1 MIQAIANIGTAFGLA
16 SSAGLNA
23 YIPLL
28 IVAIAARFPLDS
40 PFLALAEPYDILGS
54 WWAIGILA
62 VLLIIEMTV
71 DKIPAIDT
79 LNDVIHT
86 FVRPAAG
93 AVLFAANSNV
103 INDIHP
109 ALALTAGLLV
119 AGGVHA
125 AKGTTRPLITATT
138 AGSGNWVVS
147 LLEDIAA
154 FFLSL
159 FALLLPLIA
168 GIFSLGLI
176 IFIILMYRRYKQR
189 QRKMVPT

>member
-1 MIQAIANIGTAFGLA
+1 MLQAIANIGTAFGLA

-54 WWAIGILA
+54 WWAIGILS

-71 DKIPAIDT
+71 DKIPAVDT
-79 LNDVIHT
+79 INDIIHT
-86 FVRPAAG
+86 LVRPAAG
-93 AVLFAANSNV
+93 AILFAANSNV
-103 INDIHP
+103 ISEIHP

-125 AKGTTRPLITATT
+125 AKGTTRPLVTT
-138 AGSGNWVVS
+138 TTGGTGNWFVS

-154 FFLSL
+154 VFLSL
-159 FALLLPLIA
+159 VAILLPIIAGFLTIGLLIFVLLL
-168 GIFSLGLI
+168 
-176 IFIILMYRRYKQR
+176 YQRYR
-189 QRKMVPT
+189 QRKHKMAPT

>member
-54 WWAIGILA
+54 WWAIGILT

-103 INDIHP
+103 ISDIHP

-138 AGSGNWVVS
+138 AGSGNWFVS

-168 GIFSLGLI
+168 GIFSIGLI

>member
-28 IVAIAARFPLDS
+28 IVALAARFPLDS

-54 WWAIGILA
+54 WWAIGILS

-71 DKIPAIDT
+71 DKIPAVDT
-79 LNDVIHT
+79 LNDIIHT
-86 FVRPAAG
+86 LVRPAAG

-103 INDIHP
+103 ITEIHP
-109 ALALTAGLLV
+109 ALALTAGLLL

-138 AGSGNWVVS
+138 GGSGNWVVS

-154 FFLSL
+154 FFLSV
-159 FALLLPLIA
+159 FAILLPLLA
-168 GIFSLGLI
+168 GMLSLGLLVVI
-176 IFIILMYRRYKQR
+176 TLMYHRYRQRR
-189 QRKMVPT
+189 RKMVPS